1 MFPSRFRPPHPIK
14 IKRRSFYPEVS
25 GVISCEVYLC
35 ERRGGLANLITG
47 YRWCACAWLRCPCFF
62 IRVSSDGRTAE
73 SCSACGGER
82 GIKTERMQAERLLQE
97 RRGREEKEEVEEGVG
112 NGEGGREGEIVT
124 PRRRVQRQG
133 NERLPA
139 LHHAQGLPQSAGGR
153 GKMPHVSGLLAL
165 PLVCMHLGLHECVC
179 VCVCF
184 MCVRKTCGQDP
195 CRFLHVKKVIFF
207 SYLTRILKMCFV

>member
-179 VCVCF
+179 VSCV
-184 MCVRKTCGQDP
+184 
-195 CRFLHVKKVIFF
+195 
-207 SYLTRILKMCFV
+207 

>member
-1 MFPSRFRPPHPIK
+1 MGK
-14 IKRRSFYPEVS
+14 
-25 GVISCEVYLC
+25 
-35 ERRGGLANLITG
+35 
-47 YRWCACAWLRCPCFF
+47 
-62 IRVSSDGRTAE
+62 
-73 SCSACGGER
+73 
-82 GIKTERMQAERLLQE
+82 
-97 RRGREEKEEVEEGVG
+97 
-112 NGEGGREGEIVT
+112 EGGREGEIVT

-179 VCVCF
+179 F

-195 CRFLHVKKVIFF
+195 CRFFHVKKVIFF
-207 SYLTRILKMCFV
+207 LT

>member
-14 IKRRSFYPEVS
+14 MKRRSFYPEVS

-35 ERRGGLANLITG
+35 EQRGGLANLITG

-112 NGEGGREGEIVT
+112 NGEGGREGGRDCNT
-124 PRRRVQRQG
+124 QAAG
-133 NERLPA
+133 
-139 LHHAQGLPQSAGGR
+139 SA
-153 GKMPHVSGLLAL
+153 A
-165 PLVCMHLGLHECVC
+165 
-179 VCVCF
+179 
-184 MCVRKTCGQDP
+184 GQ
-195 CRFLHVKKVIFF
+195 
-207 SYLTRILKMCFV
+207 